1 VCPTEIIEFSKR
13 AKDFRAINCEVLGC
27 SVDSVHSHR
36 EYSKM
41 PRSEGGLGELDIELL
56 SDGTH
61 QISKDYGVMVPELGF
76 FYKYFYI
83 IKILYF

>member
-1 VCPTEIIEFSKR
+1 MCPTEIIEFSKR

-41 PRSEGGLGELDIELL
+41 PRSEGGLGELDIE
-56 SDGTH
+56 
-61 QISKDYGVMVPELGF
+61 
-76 FYKYFYI
+76 
-83 IKILYF
+83 